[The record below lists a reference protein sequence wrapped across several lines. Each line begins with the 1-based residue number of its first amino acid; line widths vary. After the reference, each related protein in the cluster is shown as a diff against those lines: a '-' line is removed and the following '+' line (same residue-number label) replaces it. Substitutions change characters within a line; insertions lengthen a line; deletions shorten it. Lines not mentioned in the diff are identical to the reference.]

1 MNFQL
6 NDSVVVKA
14 GVKDPDT
21 EMDIGGWQGRVT
33 KIEEDNLLCVD
44 WDSLTLKN
52 IPDSYITTCEEEGF
66 GWNQYYTYATDVE
79 KTEPRDTEDDVDEM
93 IDILNGKHAWDH
105 LGKEG
110 EGIKEV
116 LREIASDDDDEAALE
131 AWDKHLRLVL
141 TFPFQAEV
149 KELQERGPLRVGD
162 RITVEKIDAY
172 IDDLRGIF
180 VKVTKKKVLMQS
192 MRVRACP
199 RSKDGCINVHPRVN
213 AWVPGPGV
221 GNALKCIEVI
231 SPSRLLGRGFLFQL
245 AYSFLNF

>member
-6 NDSVVVKA
+6 NDSVVVNA

-21 EMDIGGWQGRVT
+21 GMDIGGWQGRVT
-33 KIEEDNLLCVD
+33 KIEEDKLLCID

-93 IDILNGKHAWDH
+93 IGILNDKHAWAH

-110 EGIKEV
+110 VAISEV
-116 LREIASDDDDEAALE
+116 LQDIPSDDEEAALA
-131 AWDKHLRLVL
+131 AWDKHLRQVL

-149 KELQERGPLRVGD
+149 EELQERGPLRMGD
-162 RITVEKIDAY
+162 RITVEKIDSY
-172 IDDLRGIF
+172 VDDLRGIF
-180 VKVTKKKVLMQS
+180 VKVSKKTSNYVFPLADLEAVDIKGSNFQPL
-192 MRVRACP
+192 
-199 RSKDGCINVHPRVN
+199 RSY
-213 AWVPGPGV
+213 
-221 GNALKCIEVI
+221 VI
-231 SPSRLLGRGFLFQL
+231 WF
-245 AYSFLNF
+245 ANH

>member
-6 NDSVVVKA
+6 NDSVVVKS

-21 EMDIGGWQGRVT
+21 GMDLGGWQGRIA
-33 KIEEDNLLCVD
+33 KIEEDNLLCID

-79 KTEPRDTEDDVDEM
+79 KTEPRDTRDDVDE
-93 IDILNGKHAWDH
+93 IIGILYEKHAWDH

-116 LREIASDDDDEAALE
+116 LREIALDDEAALE
-131 AWDKHLRLVL
+131 AWDKHLRQVL

-149 KELQERGPLRVGD
+149 EELQERGPLRVGD
-162 RITVEKIDAY
+162 RITVEKIDSY

-180 VKVTKKKVLMQS
+180 VKVTKKKSNYVFPLADLEAMDQKG
-192 MRVRACP
+192 ANFQP
-199 RSKDGCINVHPRVN
+199 LRSY
-213 AWVPGPGV
+213 
-221 GNALKCIEVI
+221 VI
-231 SPSRLLGRGFLFQL
+231 WF
-245 AYSFLNF
+245 ANH